1 MYAGVSPMERLEPH
15 VRRLHKGDVP
25 DGRGFQWT
33 ADEDLE
39 LLRVTLAVGVVAV
52 ESTNS
57 QTHIRRMKRKPFD
70 NILYYTIHIV
80 HDIVYHTVRYSP
92 TLLLATVRPYRF
104 VHFGHAVQRAHSQQS
119 SQITKGNQ
127 KTN

>member
-57 QTHIRRMKRKPFD
+57 QTHIRRMKRNHSIIYD
-70 NILYYTIHIV
+70 IILY
-80 HDIVYHTVRYSP
+80 
-92 TLLLATVRPYRF
+92 TLYM
-104 VHFGHAVQRAHSQQS
+104 
-119 SQITKGNQ
+119 I
-127 KTN
+127 

>member
-39 LLRVTLAVGVVAV
+39 VCMFFACDAGGASVNCPTDMEATSPDGLEGCCGVGSVEPDFFCTGIDNNGQMRLRVGGLETQGCVDYELA
-52 ESTNS
+52 
-57 QTHIRRMKRKPFD
+57 
-70 NILYYTIHIV
+70 
-80 HDIVYHTVRYSP
+80 
-92 TLLLATVRPYRF
+92 YRF
-104 VHFGHAVQRAHSQQS
+104 L
-119 SQITKGNQ
+119 
-127 KTN
+127 

>member
-1 MYAGVSPMERLEPH
+1 MERLEPH

-57 QTHIRRMKRKPFD
+57 QTHIRRMKR
-70 NILYYTIHIV
+70 NHSIIYYIILY
-80 HDIVYHTVRYSP
+80 
-92 TLLLATVRPYRF
+92 TLYM
-104 VHFGHAVQRAHSQQS
+104 
-119 SQITKGNQ
+119 I
-127 KTN
+127 

>member
-1 MYAGVSPMERLEPH
+1 MYDGCTRL
-15 VRRLHKGDVP
+15 KGDVS

-57 QTHIRRMKRKPFD
+57 QTHKCPKKTIR
-70 NILYYTIHIV
+70 
-80 HDIVYHTVRYSP
+80 
-92 TLLLATVRPYRF
+92 
-104 VHFGHAVQRAHSQQS
+104 
-119 SQITKGNQ
+119 
-127 KTN
+127 